1 MIALIGLGNPGTK
14 HKNNRHNV
22 GYLFIDQLLQ
32 DHDDV
37 MREKKFD
44 GELASFLIGKKKI
57 YTFKSND
64 YMNECGKSIATFLNF
79 FKIKSNLTYVIHD
92 DLDITLGKI
101 KIKLG
106 GSSAGHNGLKS
117 IDSKIGKNYN
127 RIRIGIGSPASI
139 QKTNNFNTISHVLG
153 NISQEEKTILDK
165 VYKKV
170 IESLEQLNTKKRRIH
185 NQRIKFF

>member
-127 RIRIGIGSPASI
+127 VGSGIRVKNIEIIKKDTFEP
-139 QKTNNFNTISHVLG
+139 KNNFFSARR
-153 NISQEEKTILDK
+153 
-165 VYKKV
+165 
-170 IESLEQLNTKKRRIH
+170 SLKNNFDDYGLSLIH
-185 NQRIKFF
+185 I